1 MKHQFIST
9 HTLSTSLSDPDIV
22 QYRHISLSFMLS
34 YHFFLFCSVSKLEGG
49 KRVDMMTAHNLS
61 RISAAEVKNA
71 DPGKHA
77 DGGGLWLVKQKSGSA
92 QWVLRVTVHGRRRE
106 MGLGSYPS
114 LSMKDARESAAKWRT
129 LAAQEMD
136 PIKQRQKERREAA
149 RICLF

>member
-1 MKHQFIST
+1 
-9 HTLSTSLSDPDIV
+9 
-22 QYRHISLSFMLS
+22 
-34 YHFFLFCSVSKLEGG
+34 
-49 KRVDMMTAHNLS
+49 MMTAHSLS
-61 RISAAEVKNA
+61 RISAAEVENA

-92 QWVLRVTVHGRRRE
+92 QWVLRVTVHGRLRE